1 MYAPNKRAYG
11 ISVWGLAAVLGPVL
25 GPLVG
30 GFAAQHEGWRWTIWE
45 LMWLSAFCFVFLF
58 FFLPETSSANILY
71 RRTKRLRN
79 LVDKDSLPALKCE
92 PEIEGEGMTG
102 KDIVMMILVRPFTL
116 TFFEPILLALNL
128 YIALLYALLYI
139 WFESFPIVF
148 IGIYHFNDG
157 ELGLAFLGILIGCFI
172 IIGPFWWY
180 LWKYTEPQ
188 FKNGDLKPELRLPP
202 ACVGGFC
209 IPICLFWFGWTSR
222 EGVHWIVP
230 IIGTMFFTFGAYL
243 LFNAVLNYIGDAYP
257 KYAASAYAGNDLLR
271 SAFAAAFPLF
281 STSMYTKLGVGW
293 ASSLLAFLS
302 ILFIPVPFILVNYG
316 YSLRK
321 RSKMARH
328 DL

>member
-11 ISVWGLAAVLGPVL
+11 ISVWSLAAVLGPVL

-45 LMWLSAFCFVFLF
+45 LMWLSGFCFVFLF
-58 FFLPETSSANILY
+58 FFLPETSSANIIY
-71 RRTKRLRN
+71 SRTKRLRK
-79 LVDKDSLPALKCE
+79 LVNKDNYPALKCE

-102 KDIVMMILVRPFTL
+102 KDIAMMVLVRPFTL

-188 FKNGDLKPELRLPP
+188 FKNGELKPELRLPP

-230 IIGTMFFTFGAYL
+230 IIGTMFSPL
-243 LFNAVLNYIGDAYP
+243 VLTSSSTLYSTTSATRTQNMRRPPTLGMIC
-257 KYAASAYAGNDLLR
+257 YAPPSVPGSPFSQRQRFESIKASLQ
-271 SAFAAAFPLF
+271 S
-281 STSMYTKLGVGW
+281 
-293 ASSLLAFLS
+293 
-302 ILFIPVPFILVNYG
+302 
-316 YSLRK
+316 
-321 RSKMARH
+321 
-328 DL
+328 